1 MVYALSPSKHIDMK
15 QSKRILAILAAIFCL
30 TAIEMAAAP
39 KQMVF
44 FTHKKHPELY
54 SCTMKLSKLGVLK
67 PLLPAELKR
76 EIGEEYYPAMREGLL
91 ADGKSTFKD
100 GKASITYVDEDRFDL
115 KMEFPLFYLD
125 FTNLTWKD
133 MDRLFEKLSK

>member
-1 MVYALSPSKHIDMK
+1 MALFAALLCLS
-15 QSKRILAILAAIFCL
+15 AIAS
-30 TAIEMAAAP
+30 AAAP
-39 KQMVF
+39 KQMVV

-54 SCTMKLSKLGVLK
+54 SCTMKLSKLGMLK
-67 PLLPAELKR
+67 PLLPAGLKR

-91 ADGKSTFKD
+91 ADGKSKFKD

-133 MDRLFEKLSK
+133 MDKLFEKLSK

>member
-1 MVYALSPSKHIDMK
+1 MGGGFLVPDLEVEDGFA
-15 QSKRILAILAAIFCL
+15 
-30 TAIEMAAAP
+30 
-39 KQMVF
+39 
-44 FTHKKHPELY
+44 
-54 SCTMKLSKLGVLK
+54 
-67 PLLPAELKR
+67 
-76 EIGEEYYPAMREGLL
+76 

-133 MDRLFEKLSK
+133 MDKLFEKLSN

>member
-1 MVYALSPSKHIDMK
+1 MAALLGFGS
-15 QSKRILAILAAIFCL
+15 AAQL
-30 TAIEMAAAP
+30 SAAAP
-39 KQMVF
+39 KQMVI

-54 SCTMKLSKLGVLK
+54 SCSMKLSKIGVLK

-91 ADGKSTFKD
+91 TEGKSTFKD
-100 GKASITYVDEDRFDL
+100 GKASIDYVEEDRFNL
-115 KMEFPLFYLD
+115 TMEFPLFYLD

-133 MDRLFEKLSK
+133 MDKLFEKLSK